1 MINSDSMPPSA
12 TTDTLFD
19 LLKLIADPK
28 GASKRLSELLQA
40 CQDANAATSA
50 LHEKSRKMSS
60 EELGFKRSL
69 DSVREQHDLAI
80 QTSLAAHERRIE
92 DANTAWSRRE
102 EAVALRET
110 TVAQREQAAEERH
123 QDLHRRLNLL
133 KQAAS
138 PAE

>member
-40 CQDANAATSA
+40 CQDANAAT
-50 LHEKSRKMSS
+50 
-60 EELGFKRSL
+60 
-69 DSVREQHDLAI
+69 
-80 QTSLAAHERRIE
+80 
-92 DANTAWSRRE
+92 TAWSRRE